1 MLVAKINPPAKRVI
15 QTSPFATDEFTAEY
29 MVVKCT
35 DLVIGGS
42 SNSPTDEIKFN
53 IKFGNLGHIKNPDG
67 SVGRSKLDEI
77 LFTTITLTQQ
87 ELSDWGTDD
96 SIVFNKIA
104 QKLGFSVI
112 SIQSIEDMPFT
123 Y

>member
-15 QTSPFATDEFTAEY
+15 QTGPFTTNEFTGEY

-42 SNSPTDEIKFN
+42 SNSPTDEVKFT
-53 IKFGNLGHIKNPDG
+53 IKFGNLSNLTNPDG
-67 SVGRSKLDEI
+67 SLGRAKLDEV
-77 LFTTITLTQQ
+77 LFTTVTLTQQ
-87 ELSDWGTDD
+87 EVSDWGTDD

-104 QKLGFSVI
+104 QKLGFNIV
-112 SIQSIEDMPFT
+112 SIQTIDDMPFT

>member
-1 MLVAKINPPAKRVI
+1 
-15 QTSPFATDEFTAEY
+15 

-53 IKFGNLGHIKNPDG
+53 IKFGNIGHITNPDG

-77 LFTTITLTQQ
+77 LFTTISLTQQ

-96 SIVFNKIA
+96 SIVFYKIA
-104 QKLGFSVI
+104 QKLGFSII

-123 Y
+123 F